1 MIDAVILISISIFL
15 SILGIGKLSTNKE
28 KNVMEGLNFNLLYLY
43 FCNDIIY
50 FFFFNLSFETYFA
63 ANIAITIY
71 KLSILIRTIKLI
83 LLGSIHSYILIQTKL
98 RYFPAFIYCFLG
110 GLIGV
115 QLFNLNV
122 FDIIIREGHYFFI
135 LKDNLLFS
143 LILTFNI
150 LMIGIMMLTQ
160 IICNSNITFKKIRRL
175 FILCTIHFILNKV
188 VYLVFFIYPTFSLRY
203 LYSAFFLS
211 FLILVN
217 YLNIRSIEFF
227 IVITNKIYD
236 FSIFHRSGVLLFSY
250 SFEKGEEVEDSMLKG
265 SILIGINHI
274 LANFINQKDKLELI
288 KMKNRAITFEYNSK
302 LGYGL
307 LLISKFN
314 NKIISVTVKS
324 FMNRFATEFQELLN
338 KINNEKKIIDTSEFI
353 NTKVIMK
360 EYFWSFLQKE

>member
-1 MIDAVILISISIFL
+1 MIEAIILISISIFL
-15 SILGIGKLSTNKE
+15 SILGMVKLSANKE

-43 FCNDIIY
+43 FLNDIIY
-50 FFFFNLSFETYFA
+50 FILFNLSFETCFSA
-63 ANIAITIY
+63 SIIIIIY
-71 KLSILIRTIKLI
+71 KVSISIRTIKLI

-98 RYFPAFIYCFLG
+98 RYLPAFIYCFLG

-122 FDIIIREGHYFFI
+122 FDIIIREGHFFFI

-143 LILTFNI
+143 FILTFNI

-160 IICNSNITFKKIRRL
+160 IICSSNITFKKIRKL
-175 FILCTIHFILNKV
+175 FILCTMHYILNKII
-188 VYLVFFIYPTFSLRY
+188 YLIYFIYPTFALRY

-211 FLILVN
+211 FLILIN
-217 YLNIRSIEFF
+217 YLNISSIEFF

-274 LANFINQKDKLELI
+274 LANFINKKDKLELI
-288 KMKNRAITFEYNSK
+288 KMKDRDITFEFNSQ

-307 LLISKFN
+307 LLLSKFN
-314 NKIISVTVKS
+314 NKIISKTVRS
-324 FMNRFATEFQELLN
+324 FMNRFATEFQDLLN

-353 NTKVIMK
+353 NTKAIMK